1 MNRKSLMYGIAALL
15 VIGGGLAAWK
25 LRSSISSGQKRTV
38 ASSPPGAFQNAK
50 IVAANKEFN
59 QDVQKSYQ
67 VDRDL
72 DGLSDAEEAKYG
84 TSPTSPDTDKDGL
97 LDKDEIFRYKTN
109 PLKFDTYGIGHSDG
123 WGVRQGII
131 LPDGKVNLEVL
142 KRLKITATNLPKQ

>member
-1 MNRKSLMYGIAALL
+1 MNKKSFIYAAAVL
-15 VIGGGLAAWK
+15 VLIGGGLLIWK
-25 LRSSISSGQKRTV
+25 LRSGVSSNQKKIV

-50 IVAANKEFN
+50 IAAANKEFN
-59 QDVQKSYQ
+59 QDIQKSYQ
-67 VDRDL
+67 TDKDL
-72 DGLSDAEEAKYG
+72 DGLSDVDEAKYG
-84 TSPTSPDTDKDGL
+84 TDPNSPDTDKDGL

-131 LPDGKVNLEVL
+131 LPGGKVDLEVL